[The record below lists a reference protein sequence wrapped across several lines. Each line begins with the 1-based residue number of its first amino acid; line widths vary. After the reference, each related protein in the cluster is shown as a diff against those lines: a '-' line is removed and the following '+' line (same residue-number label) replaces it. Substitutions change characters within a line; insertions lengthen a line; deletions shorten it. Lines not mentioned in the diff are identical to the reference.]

1 LSYGLPAGLSSKRRK
16 FGSSAATDIAIF
28 YKGDGVA
35 TEASRTVKDTSPLRT
50 ASHGRRSI
58 ALVAAVGLLTCAGAF
73 AQQSAVPTFALK
85 AGDKVVFYGDS
96 ITAQRLYTRFV
107 EDFIVSRYPQMRVEL
122 YSGGVSGD
130 TVEGGHAGNM
140 ETRLKRDV
148 LPRHPDVVTIMLGMN
163 DGRYTTKFD
172 KNFQAYKSGYR
183 RLVDDLKSD
192 LPGVRLTLVR
202 PSPYDEMAHPP
213 AISGYNEVM
222 VRYGDFVSQLGKKE
236 DVPVVNFNQAMTDAL
251 HAGIRIDPRMAGSLL
266 PDRIHPSPF
275 GHWIMAAALVR
286 GWKISPI
293 VSGTVIDAARTEVT
307 SQQNT
312 AVSGL
317 TETGNEVRWTQLDG
331 ALPLPLELNDSMTQY
346 LLEISD
352 IGSLDQ
358 QMLRVNGLSAPS
370 YSLEIDGQK
379 IGLFSRQE
387 LANGVNLALYQT
399 PMEQQAKSI
408 DWTADDRAKL
418 SGTRFNLL
426 TEAGNI
432 PSRQAGIEALDA
444 LDRRMIDAEYENAK
458 PKPHI
463 FTLTPEAQ

>member
-1 LSYGLPAGLSSKRRK
+1 
-16 FGSSAATDIAIF
+16 
-28 YKGDGVA
+28 VA
-35 TEASRTVKDTSPLRT
+35 TEASRTVKAISPLRT
-50 ASHGRRSI
+50 TGHGWRSI
-58 ALVAAVGLLTCAGAF
+58 AFVAALWLLTCAGVF
-73 AQQSAVPTFALK
+73 AEQPSAPAFALK

-107 EDFIVSRYPQMRVEL
+107 EDFVVSRYPHMRVEF
-122 YSGGVSGD
+122 YNGGVSGD

-140 ETRLKRDV
+140 EARLKRDV

-163 DGRYTTKFD
+163 DGRYRTEFD
-172 KNFQAYKSGYR
+172 KDVEAYESGYR
-183 RLVDDLKSD
+183 RLVDDLQSD
-192 LPGVRLTLVR
+192 LPGVRLTLIR

-222 VRYGDFVSQLGKKE
+222 VRYGNVVSQLGQKKN
-236 DVPVVNFNQAMTDAL
+236 VPVVNFNQAMTDAL
-251 HAGIRIDPRMAGSLL
+251 RAGIRIDARIAGSFL
-266 PDRIHPSPF
+266 PDRIHPSQF

-293 VSGTVIDAARTEVT
+293 VSSAVIDATRTEVT

-358 QMLRVNGLSAPS
+358 QMLRVNGLSAAS
-370 YSLEIDGQK
+370 YSLEIDGQR
-379 IGLFSRQE
+379 IGSFSRQE

-408 DWTADDRAKL
+408 DWSADDRAKL
-418 SGTRFNLL
+418 SGTRFDLL

-444 LDRRMIDAEYENAK
+444 LDERMIDAEYENAK
-458 PKPHI
+458 PKPHA
-463 FTLTPEAQ
+463 FTLTREGNEDAAPARLRDGDYEEANSALN

>member
-1 LSYGLPAGLSSKRRK
+1 
-16 FGSSAATDIAIF
+16 
-28 YKGDGVA
+28 VA
-35 TEASRTVKDTSPLRT
+35 TEASHTATDVPRVHRATS
-50 ASHGRRSI
+50 GWRSI
-58 ALVAAVGLLTCAGAF
+58 ACGVVLGILACASV
-73 AQQSAVPTFALK
+73 SAEQPSAPAFALK

-107 EDFIVSRYPQMRVEL
+107 EDFVVSRYPLMRIEF
-122 YSGGVSGD
+122 YNAGVSGD
-130 TVEGGHAGNM
+130 TVEGGHAGSM
-140 ETRLKRDV
+140 ETRVKRDV
-148 LPRHPDVVTIMLGMN
+148 LPWRPNALTIMLGMN
-163 DGRYTTKFD
+163 DGRYTAAFD
-172 KNFQAYKSGYR
+172 KNFETYESGYR
-183 RLVDDLKSD
+183 RLVDHLKAD
-192 LPGVRLTLVR
+192 LPGVRLTLIR

-222 VRYGDFVSQLGKKE
+222 VRYGDFVSQQGEKE
-236 DVPVVNFNQAMTDAL
+236 DVPVVNFNQTVTDAL
-251 HAGIRIDPRMAGSLL
+251 HAGIRIDARMAGSLL

-275 GHWIMAAALVR
+275 GHWIMAAALVS

-293 VSGTVIDAARTEVT
+293 VSSVMIDAARTAIT

-312 AVSGL
+312 AASGL
-317 TETGNEVRWTQLDG
+317 TQTGDELRWTQLDG
-331 ALPLPLELNDSMTQY
+331 ALPLPLELNDSMMQY

-358 QMLRVNGLSAPS
+358 QMLRVSGLSAAS

-387 LANGVNLALYQT
+387 LASGVNLALYQT

-418 SGTRFNLL
+418 SGTRFDLL
-426 TEAGNI
+426 TETANI
-432 PSRQAGIEALDA
+432 PSRQAAMEALDA
-444 LDRRMIDAEYENAK
+444 LDQRMIDAEYENAK

-463 FTLTPEAQ
+463 FALTAEGQ